1 MKIFYVSVLFLVSC
15 NAQDN
20 VLSKD
25 DVIGVKKSGQDSVK
39 SGDASHDEAYNSII
53 TNYYTTDPFFGAN
66 SGEFH

>member
-1 MKIFYVSVLFLVSC
+1 MKFFFVFVFLFVLCF
-15 NAQDN
+15 AEDK

-25 DVIGVKKSGQDSVK
+25 DVAEVKDDSAK

-66 SGEFH
+66 SGEFQ